1 MTQSITVACHKYR
14 DKSIKGNERKL
25 RSVSDKLVIRSS
37 DVEVSAEFQKFLNN
51 KDNKERVFEII

>member
-1 MTQSITVACHKYR
+1 MTQSITVVCDKYR
-14 DKSIKGNERKL
+14 DTSIKGNERKS
-25 RSVSDKLVIRSS
+25 RRVSGKLVIRSS